1 MKKIFLYK
9 KWNFLILLNN
19 LITSGFSV
27 YTKKILF
34 LRFDINKFFFWVYSK
49 KVKFQN
55 KKVINFK
62 KKFIWF

>member
-19 LITSGFSV
+19 LIISGFSV

-34 LRFDINKFFFWVYSK
+34 LRFDTNKFFFWVYSK
-49 KVKFQN
+49 KIKFQN
-55 KKVINFK
+55 VKVMRFK